1 MEKLTAY
8 IISIVLNFYQHID
21 ISVNIFSFAW
31 VQIDI
36 RGWVD
41 IFIIMYNS
49 LQKTPASN
57 TTNIYNRYVY
67 LFKNSK
73 IVTHLSVLFIILL
86 FL

>member
-49 LQKTPASN
+49 S
-57 TTNIYNRYVY
+57 
-67 LFKNSK
+67 
-73 IVTHLSVLFIILL
+73 
-86 FL
+86 